1 MVPESQRGWD
11 SNNSWREWPWIDEAP
26 PASWGGAE
34 KGPSS
39 NAGKFVNR
47 SLFTARTVIE
57 KKFM

>member
-1 MVPESQRGWD
+1 MVVLAFEQE
-11 SNNSWREWPWIDEAP
+11 NSGGHQKGGEGRSGAR
-26 PASWGGAE
+26 GAE